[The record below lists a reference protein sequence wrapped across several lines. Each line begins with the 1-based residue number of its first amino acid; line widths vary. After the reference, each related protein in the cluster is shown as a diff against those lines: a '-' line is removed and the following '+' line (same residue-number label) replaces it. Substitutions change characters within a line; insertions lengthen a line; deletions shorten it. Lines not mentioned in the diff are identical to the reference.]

1 MKAALC
7 LYYKFHCLI
16 SRPTH
21 SQFLLTS
28 RPSYTSPFT
37 AQGLSTG
44 LFQHPQ
50 HTQQCDTEK
59 PGRGCCFD
67 LTPLLW
73 ARGEDGRGLK
83 SKTFTPITKTL
94 GFSRAAML
102 IPSLSHGSVSKFPKI
117 RIGKQYAFFFLAIYS
132 IFCPEHWN
140 YSLPITNLLLYLF
153 NTYTTLAVNLRDSK
167 KRCANSSPR
176 GET

>member
-1 MKAALC
+1 MQSGQARHRAVTYDEYMKAALC

-16 SRPTH
+16 SHPTH

-28 RPSYTSPFT
+28 GPSHTSPFT
-37 AQGLSTG
+37 AQGLNTG

-50 HTQQCDTEK
+50 HTEQCDTEK

-94 GFSRAAML
+94 GFSQAAML
-102 IPSLSHGSVSKFPKI
+102 IPSLSHGSISKFPKI
-117 RIGKQYAFFFLAIYS
+117 RIGKQYAFFS
-132 IFCPEHWN
+132 CNIFHLLSWALKLFTPNHQLVA
-140 YSLPITNLLLYLF
+140 LP
-153 NTYTTLAVNLRDSK
+153 V
-167 KRCANSSPR
+167 
-176 GET
+176 